1 MNKKLKLMLTLLA
14 LGSCWSIVYLI
25 PFIQYVFYDP
35 FQEMLG
41 VSNAQLGFLIT
52 IYGLGNFYG
61 CPLGGWIADRFN
73 YKKVYVG
80 SAILNGI
87 LGIAFVMN
95 PTYSFA
101 LIMWVGFSIASLVMN
116 YPAHIKIVRN
126 LVGDADQGKIFGM
139 NESIIGIWNIVFN
152 AVMMFL
158 FARFLEGTAGLKAA
172 LMGLSVMSLLVAIP
186 VWIMLD
192 DPAKAKAEREKE
204 SGEKEQVHKLGFSD
218 YMHIFKSPATWL
230 IAFSIFSIYSYLTT
244 MTYFTPYFTDVLG
257 ASVAFAGWVAI
268 VRTYV
273 MTLIGAPLGG
283 YLTDKIKSSAKVL
296 LGVNLVGL
304 AGMALMLNLGKGT
317 PVWILIAL
325 TLLMAL
331 SVYMGRGSYYA
342 VITELSVPK
351 KYTASTIGMAA
362 VIGFSPDMFQFV
374 LYGNWLDKFQN
385 TGYTYMFMYQMAVL
399 AVGAVAAML
408 VLKLKSKRLKAVE
421 VSETSEIAG

>member
-1 MNKKLKLMLTLLA
+1 
-14 LGSCWSIVYLI
+14 
-25 PFIQYVFYDP
+25 
-35 FQEMLG
+35 
-41 VSNAQLGFLIT
+41 
-52 IYGLGNFYG
+52 
-61 CPLGGWIADRFN
+61 
-73 YKKVYVG
+73 
-80 SAILNGI
+80 
-87 LGIAFVMN
+87 
-95 PTYSFA
+95 
-101 LIMWVGFSIASLVMN
+101 
-116 YPAHIKIVRN
+116 
-126 LVGDADQGKIFGM
+126 
-139 NESIIGIWNIVFN
+139 
-152 AVMMFL
+152 
-158 FARFLEGTAGLKAA
+158 
-172 LMGLSVMSLLVAIP
+172 
-186 VWIMLD
+186 
-192 DPAKAKAEREKE
+192 
-204 SGEKEQVHKLGFSD
+204 
-218 YMHIFKSPATWL
+218 
-230 IAFSIFSIYSYLTT
+230 
-244 MTYFTPYFTDVLG
+244 
-257 ASVAFAGWVAI
+257 
-268 VRTYV
+268 

-408 VLKLKSKRLKAVE
+408 VLKLKSKRSKAVE
-421 VSETSEIAG
+421 ASGTSEIAG

>member
-87 LGIAFVMN
+87 FGIAFVMN

-126 LVGDADQGKIFGM
+126 LVGDEDQGKIFGM

-172 LMGLSVMSLLVAIP
+172 LMGLSIMSLLVAIP
-186 VWIMLD
+186 VWMMLD
-192 DPAKAKAEREKE
+192 DPEKAKAEREKD
-204 SGEKEQVHKLGFSD
+204 SGEKEQVHKLGLSD
-218 YMHIFKSPATWL
+218 YIHIAKSPATWL

-283 YLTDKIKSSAKVL
+283 FLTDKVKSSAKVL

-342 VITELSVPK
+342 VITELNVPK

-374 LYGNWLDKFQN
+374 LYGNWLDKFEN
-385 TGYTYMFMYQMAVL
+385 VGYTYMFMYQMGVL
-399 AVGAVAAML
+399 AVGTVAAIL
-408 VLKLKSKRLKAVE
+408 VLKLKNRKPKAVQST
-421 VSETSEIAG
+421 VSGEIAG

>member
-61 CPLGGWIADRFN
+61 CPLGGWLADRFN
-73 YKKVYVG
+73 YKKIYVG

-87 LGIAFVMN
+87 FGIAFVMN

-101 LIMWVGFSIASLVMN
+101 CIMWVGFSIASLVMN

-218 YMHIFKSPATWL
+218 YVHIFKSPATWL

-408 VLKLKSKRLKAVE
+408 VLKLKSKRSKAVE
-421 VSETSEIAG
+421 ASGTSEIAG